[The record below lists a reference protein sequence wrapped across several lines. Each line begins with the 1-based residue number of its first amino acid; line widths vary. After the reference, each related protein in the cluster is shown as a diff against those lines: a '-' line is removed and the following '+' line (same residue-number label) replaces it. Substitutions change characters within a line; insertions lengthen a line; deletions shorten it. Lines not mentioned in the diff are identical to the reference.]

1 MDDVGCF
8 RRTRVSES
16 GAISVCGL
24 KSGGYSGNETARVLR
39 QWLVLYMVSEFSEA
53 SAGLPDNSDFLA
65 DAPSAMID
73 QAIKNAFLRLD
84 RNLIEIGAEAAV
96 GKRYLGYAMSELH
109 PCYSGSCAL
118 VSIYDRVSQMLR
130 VACVGDSRAVLGRRT
145 SSGGW
150 QATALSVD
158 QTGYNSEEAAR
169 LREEHPDEPDAVKDG
184 RVLGLAVT
192 RAFGDAFWKWS
203 RDVQEEAQKRFF
215 GRQPLEGCLTPPY
228 LTAEPVIITTK
239 IQPDKGEFL
248 IMASDGLWD
257 NLTSAQAVDLVGQW
271 LKTHDTTRSPKRL
284 EFDLTTLANP
294 TRDRDRVDPG
304 EKISYT
310 SRPQSSPANFVV
322 KDSNAATHL
331 VRNALGGG
339 DEDMLYGVLTARS
352 PVARRVR

>member
-1 MDDVGCF
+1 M
-8 RRTRVSES
+8 
-16 GAISVCGL
+16 
-24 KSGGYSGNETARVLR
+24 LR
-39 QWLVLYMVSEFSEA
+39 QWLFGYIVAEFTEA
-53 SAGLPDNSDFLA
+53 SAGLPDDSVFLN
-65 DAPSAMID
+65 DAPSAVID

-84 RNLIEIGAEAAV
+84 RNLIEIGTEAAV
-96 GKRYLGYAMSELH
+96 GKRYLGHAIRELE

-118 VSIYDRVSQMLR
+118 VSIYDRESQLLR

-145 SSGGW
+145 SSGEW

-169 LREEHPDEPDAVKDG
+169 LRKEHFDEPDAVKDG

-203 RDVQEEAQKRFF
+203 RDVQEEAQNRFF
-215 GRQPLEGCLTPPY
+215 GRRPLEGCLTPPY
-228 LTAEPVIITTK
+228 LTAEPVISTTK
-239 IQPDKGEFL
+239 IQPEKGDFV

-257 NLTSAQAVDLVGQW
+257 NLTSAQAVYLVGQW
-271 LKTHDTTRSPKRL
+271 LKTHDTTRSPKSL
-284 EFDLTTLANP
+284 EFDP
-294 TRDRDRVDPG
+294 TAFKNSARDPDRVDPDK
-304 EKISYT
+304 KISYT

-331 VRNALGGG
+331 ARNALGGG
-339 DEDMLYGVLTARS
+339 DEDMLCGVLMARS